1 MNFPETERDVQQ
13 YGFDFEDN
21 PQFSSTKQSQKSLK
35 KLKTTK
41 SLPKFQN
48 ELESQNVK
56 YFTFC
61 SEIVETPIVKFFATK
76 FALNTYKDL
85 PEQMIAEIWRTG
97 CFGLTGRH

>member
-21 PQFSSTKQSQKSLK
+21 PQYFSRKQSQKSLK
-35 KLKTTK
+35 VSKTTK
-41 SLPKFQN
+41 ILSQFQN

-61 SEIVETPIVKFFATK
+61 FKIVENPIVKFFATK

-97 CFGLTGRH
+97 CFGLTGRY